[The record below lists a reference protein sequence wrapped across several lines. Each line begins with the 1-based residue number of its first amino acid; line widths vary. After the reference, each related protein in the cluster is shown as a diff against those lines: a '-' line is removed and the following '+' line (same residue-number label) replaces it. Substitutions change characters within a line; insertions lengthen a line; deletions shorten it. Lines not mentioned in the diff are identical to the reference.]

1 MRTSVQDTSLEGG
14 TKNNDTDLIEI
25 VLFFLLLKWD
35 WALVWQIMGSFALLV
50 LFVSLST
57 CL

>member
-14 TKNNDTDLIEI
+14 RKNNDTDLIEI
-25 VLFFLLLKWD
+25 VLFFLLKWD
-35 WALVWQIMGSFALLV
+35 WALIWQIMGSFALLV
-50 LFVSLST
+50 LFVSQST

>member
-1 MRTSVQDTSLEGG
+1 MRTSVQDTSLVGG
-14 TKNNDTDLIEI
+14 RKNNDTDLIEI
-25 VLFFLLLKWD
+25 VLFFLLKWD